1 MTNELTDLTNIP
13 APTLTLDPVSD
24 GEVAEAS
31 IIEVDS
37 PAAPSLADSLSAEE
51 LAQVDAFAR
60 QIDIANSQQ
69 VLTFGAGAQ
78 KKMASFSETALAKV
92 RTQDLGEAGDLIA
105 GVVTEL
111 KNFDVDDDDKG
122 FFGLFKKSANKITSL
137 KARYDTAEANVDKIA
152 KTLEGHQV
160 QLMKDAATLDKLYE
174 LNLTYFKELTMYLLA
189 GRQRLA
195 EVREGELADLS
206 AKAQASGST
215 EDAEAVQKLSA
226 ACNRFEKKLSDLDLS
241 RTVAMQ
247 MAPQIRLVQNNEM
260 LMIEKIQ
267 TTLVNTIPL
276 WKSQMLLALG
286 LANNEAALKAQSAV
300 TDMTNELLRKN
311 AEKLK
316 ASTVEVARESERGIV
331 DIETLKAT
339 NENLIQTFDEVMKIQ
354 AEGRAKRARGGDA
367 PHGSRAAP
375 ETAGGEVARAR
386 DGAGYRGSA
395 RGGGGERPGRA
406 RGKSGVRDAR
416 RRGDRLR
423 QALPPASGGLG
434 AGAFRLRAAPHP
446 CRRGGPPGGPHSQG
460 GRAHQRRL
468 RHSPRFRR

>member
-1 MTNELTDLTNIP
+1 MNDELTNLTNIP
-13 APTLTLDPVSD
+13 APTLTLDPVVED
-24 GEVAEAS
+24 TAVKAS
-31 IIEVDS
+31 IIEVEA
-37 PAAPSLADSLSAEE
+37 PPAPSLADSLSAEE
-51 LAQVDAFAR
+51 LAQVDAFAQ

-69 VLTFGAGAQ
+69 VLTFGSGAQ
-78 KKMASFSETALAKV
+78 KKMADFSETALERV

-111 KNFDVDDDDKG
+111 KSFDADEESKG
-122 FFGLFKKSANKITSL
+122 LFGLFKRQANKIVAL
-137 KARYDTAEANVDKIA
+137 KARYDSAEANVDKIA
-152 KTLEGHQV
+152 RALEAHQV
-160 QLMKDAATLDKLYE
+160 TLMKDAATMDKLYE

-195 EVREGELADLS
+195 EAREGELAALA
-206 AKAQASGST
+206 AKAQASAST

-316 ASTVEVARESERGIV
+316 QSTVEVARESERGIV

-354 AEGRAKRARGGDA
+354 AEGRAKRAEA
-367 PHGSRAAP
+367 
-375 ETAGGEVARAR
+375 EVEMRRMEAELR
-386 DGAGYRGSA
+386 SKLL
-395 RGGGGERPGRA
+395 E
-406 RGKSGVRDAR
+406 VR
-416 RRGDRLR
+416 
-423 QALPPASGGLG
+423 
-434 AGAFRLRAAPHP
+434 
-446 CRRGGPPGGPHSQG
+446 
-460 GRAHQRRL
+460 
-468 RHSPRFRR
+468 

>member
-1 MTNELTDLTNIP
+1 MNDELTNLTNIP
-13 APTLTLDPVSD
+13 APTLTLDPVVED
-24 GEVAEAS
+24 AAVKAS
-31 IIEVDS
+31 IIEVEA
-37 PAAPSLADSLSAEE
+37 PPAPSLADSLSAEE
-51 LAQVDAFAR
+51 LAQVDAFAQ

-69 VLTFGAGAQ
+69 VLTFGSGAQ
-78 KKMASFSETALAKV
+78 KKMADFSETALERV

-111 KNFDVDDDDKG
+111 KSFDADEESKG
-122 FFGLFKKSANKITSL
+122 LFGLFKRQANKIVAL
-137 KARYDTAEANVDKIA
+137 KARYDSAEANVDKIA
-152 KTLEGHQV
+152 RALEAHQV
-160 QLMKDAATLDKLYE
+160 TLMKDAATMDKLYE

-195 EVREGELADLS
+195 EVREGELAALA
-206 AKAQASGST
+206 AKAQASAST

-316 ASTVEVARESERGIV
+316 QSTVEVARESERGIV

-354 AEGRAKRARGGDA
+354 AEGRAKRAEA
-367 PHGSRAAP
+367 
-375 ETAGGEVARAR
+375 EV
-386 DGAGYRGSA
+386 
-395 RGGGGERPGRA
+395 EM
-406 RGKSGVRDAR
+406 R
-416 RRGDRLR
+416 RMEAELR
-423 QALPPASGGLG
+423 QKLLEV
-434 AGAFRLRAAPHP
+434 R
-446 CRRGGPPGGPHSQG
+446 
-460 GRAHQRRL
+460 
-468 RHSPRFRR
+468 